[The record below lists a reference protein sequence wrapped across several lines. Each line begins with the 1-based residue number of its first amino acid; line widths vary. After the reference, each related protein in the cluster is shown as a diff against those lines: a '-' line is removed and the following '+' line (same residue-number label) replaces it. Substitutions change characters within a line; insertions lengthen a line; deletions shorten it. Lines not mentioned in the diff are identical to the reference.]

1 MGSGWPPCAPINP
14 PTCLT
19 EIKRCT
25 CVYADDGEQHSLG
38 DVTRPSVDSAF
49 SLPPSRSQ
57 PPCADQ
63 PLPVPARLR
72 DDDRSTKPRIW
83 SLAEVATSSDHR
95 PKRSDR
101 DAASAEFRP
110 WMTAETATWKLTEA
124 KLGAWQAAFVS
135 AGNLS
140 TTPSIRWHRNN
151 ADKSVS
157 SHVAD

>member
-101 DAASAEFRP
+101 DAASSTDRRRAASPEPEVVGRRKAAGNE
-110 WMTAETATWKLTEA
+110 TAEVK
-124 KLGAWQAAFVS
+124 
-135 AGNLS
+135 
-140 TTPSIRWHRNN
+140 RRNRPT
-151 ADKSVS
+151 V
-157 SHVAD
+157 